1 MTSQFKNFLAILVSL
16 TLALS
21 SAPNAF
27 AANVA
32 DGKCISA
39 GKAATIG
46 GAKYICTKSGKKLI
60 WKKKSAAKPT
70 ASTASQSN
78 EMAKLELIF
87 NDIAEKMN
95 QAKPKFDISVN
106 VDPLL
111 SNSQWS
117 KDSVSSIGSATKLLT
132 AMDIQRGQ
140 PMKIYLSWGP
150 EYKNQFVPDYCKFG
164 GGGGSCGQTGILF
177 ADLKWFAESWGYGS
191 KEAPYKSEMDE
202 FTIAA
207 NLPHE
212 IAHYAQT
219 EAALAA
225 GNADYWM
232 YAPPWLR
239 EGGAEYF
246 KLLSSAYDKKKTYKS
261 LHDLYVRNGTERCSK
276 FPLSKITPQDSK
288 SDGCEYGKGLLAV
301 EYLILKVG
309 SPDALFMMYKTSG
322 TNSAAIFKKAYGFS
336 LAEFEKEADEYF
348 LRVTAAKK

>member
-1 MTSQFKNFLAILVSL
+1 MALLSKKFLAVSISL
-16 TLALS
+16 TLALVS
-21 SAPNAF
+21 SPSALG
-27 AANVA
+27 ANVA
-32 DGKCISA
+32 NGKCPSA
-39 GKAATIG
+39 GRATTLG
-46 GAKYICTKSGKKLI
+46 GTKYICTKSGKKLI
-60 WKKKSAAKPT
+60 WKKVKTKPVAESANQSSEDSKLEAIFNGIAAKMDE
-70 ASTASQSN
+70 AS
-78 EMAKLELIF
+78 
-87 NDIAEKMN
+87 
-95 QAKPKFDISVN
+95 PKFDISIN

-111 SNSQWS
+111 STSKWS
-117 KDSVSSIGSATKLLT
+117 NDSVSSIGSATKLLT
-132 AMDIQRGQ
+132 AMGIEKGQ

-177 ADLKWFAESWGYGS
+177 ADLKWFAESWGYGTQ
-191 KEAPYKSEMDE
+191 EAPYKSEMDQ
-202 FTIAA
+202 FTITA

-219 EAALAA
+219 EAALAV
-225 GNADYWM
+225 GNTDYWM

-246 KLLSSAYDKKKTYKS
+246 KLLSSAYDNKKTYKT

-276 FPLSKITPQDSK
+276 FPLSKITPQDSN

-309 SPDALFMMYKTSG
+309 SPDALFMMHKTSG
-322 TNSAAIFKKAYGFS
+322 VDSASIFKKAYGFS

-348 LRVTAAKK
+348 ARVTAAKK